1 MMIDGG
7 INQKVQEYQMIM
19 KSVFAA
25 AAIAG
30 AVALGSAGSAQADP
44 HVSVGIGFGDGGWDG
59 GPGFYDGGYGDG
71 YGDGYGWRRHH
82 RRWEDPAPYRISC
95 AQGRNIVASS
105 GFRGVYANDC
115 SAPVYRYTAWKRG
128 EQFRVAVSVR
138 GRIVA
143 VNPIY

>member
-1 MMIDGG
+1 MMVDGG

-25 AAIAG
+25 AAIVG
-30 AVALGSAGSAQADP
+30 AVALGSAGAVQADP
-44 HVSVGIGFGDGGWDG
+44 RDSFAIGFDDGGWGGGSDYTDG
-59 GPGFYDGGYGDG
+59 G
-71 YGDGYGWRRHH
+71 GDGYGWRRHQ